1 MHFSKLSLFDNFG
14 NMIPGAAIAGLA
26 FGLPSRFDMRALKNI
41 AFVFMV
47 AGLLLAGFF
56 DNDNAWV
63 QVFAS
68 AGTASCRLFAYSLA
82 CMRAHAARTSALPAC
97 AIVKLLIIATTETG
111 IQTGLLDLAIDPG
124 VLGAA
129 IILTIS
135 LLSAGLSPFSIDERY
150 VLERAVQSSPASRW
164 QEALTSLNTERGLS
178 KRETTV
184 FMLMASGCD
193 IAAISDELFISKSAV
208 RAHASRIYAK
218 FAVHNRQEFNEVLD
232 AYLPPLP
239 EEEPSGS

>member
-1 MHFSKLSLFDNFG
+1 MSATYWNGPFNR
-14 NMIPGAAIAGLA
+14 
-26 FGLPSRFDMRALKNI
+26 LPPLVGRRPNLVS
-41 AFVFMV
+41 
-47 AGLLLAGFF
+47 
-56 DNDNAWV
+56 
-63 QVFAS
+63 
-68 AGTASCRLFAYSLA
+68 
-82 CMRAHAARTSALPAC
+82 
-97 AIVKLLIIATTETG
+97 
-111 IQTGLLDLAIDPG
+111 
-124 VLGAA
+124 
-129 IILTIS
+129 
-135 LLSAGLSPFSIDERY
+135 
-150 VLERAVQSSPASRW
+150 
-164 QEALTSLNTERGLS
+164 TERGLS